1 MISRIILTTLLLATA
16 HGLSAQNDES
26 PENRRYLNPV
36 FDEVIFTENIV
47 YATKR
52 NDLNNKKKELKLRV
66 FEPKDDSLAARPLF
80 LLTPGGAFMVTGDD
94 WMNDV
99 AEELAKAGFVV
110 ALNKYRLSSSI
121 DTPEK
126 YAVALRKAMTDQTD
140 ALRFLINDARGKNRF
155 RIDPDKIF
163 IGGHSAGA
171 ITSMHTAYLNSED
184 AISPQFREI
193 FHSEKNALL
202 PRDKKIPLLG
212 VINLAGMLGDLS
224 IINRND
230 VPVLSIHGEKDAV
243 VTADRDQNVFGSTAI
258 HEYANTV
265 GTYSE
270 LFIIKGARH
279 NDTAIPALCE
289 ECVPIM
295 KRFMYNQLM
304 EQEQN

>member
-1 MISRIILTTLLLATA
+1 MITRIILTTLLLTTA

-52 NDLNNKKKELKLRV
+52 NDLNNKKEELKLRV

-171 ITSMHTAYLNSED
+171 I
-184 AISPQFREI
+184 
-193 FHSEKNALL
+193 LL
-202 PRDKKIPLLG
+202 
-212 VINLAGMLGDLS
+212 
-224 IINRND
+224 
-230 VPVLSIHGEKDAV
+230 
-243 VTADRDQNVFGSTAI
+243 VFGVNNLGRYGRWAFAEFTARWTI
-258 HEYANTV
+258 QSEFAARIEAWIDEVAAQERV
-265 GTYSE
+265 GV
-270 LFIIKGARH
+270 
-279 NDTAIPALCE
+279 PA
-289 ECVPIM
+289 
-295 KRFMYNQLM
+295 
-304 EQEQN
+304 